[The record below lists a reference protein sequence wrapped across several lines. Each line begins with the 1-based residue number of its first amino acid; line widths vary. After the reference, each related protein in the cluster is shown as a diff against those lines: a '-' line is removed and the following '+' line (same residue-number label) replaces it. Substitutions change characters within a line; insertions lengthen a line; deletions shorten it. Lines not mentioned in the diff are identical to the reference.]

1 MAFVP
6 RVLKV
11 SQPPVKKASRP
22 VLTPHVTEK
31 ETVACREA
39 SADSRPPHSAST
51 SAGPVHSEPTQGI
64 SGSGRASP
72 TTDLSSPVGNDKNAA
87 LDDDSD
93 DEPVVSYCKDQ
104 RWPLPG
110 EPVCVVCG
118 RYGAYISDATEDDV
132 CSLECKAR
140 AMHLKGLPLPA
151 AVQLQ
156 QQQRGGEESEGT
168 GSPASST
175 YPPVG
180 CNYREHPDV
189 ASLSKEQVEALRTEV
204 MYTGDN
210 YVCCDCTSWPTDSV
224 LLLLVV
230 VVCR

>member
-6 RVLKV
+6 RAPKV
-11 SQPPVKKASRP
+11 SRPPAKKANRP
-22 VLTPHVTEK
+22 VVPDHVTDK
-31 ETVACREA
+31 ETVASRE
-39 SADSRPPHSAST
+39 STIGSSYPHSE
-51 SAGPVHSEPTQGI
+51 SACVRPVYDPAAGGPTE
-64 SGSGRASP
+64 GSSDTGRTSP
-72 TTDLSSPVGNDKNAA
+72 TYSPGRPASRKEGDATIEE
-87 LDDDSD
+87 DSD

-151 AVQLQ
+151 PLQLQ
-156 QQQRGGEESEGT
+156 QQQGRGEESGGVGAPE
-168 GSPASST
+168 SASS
-175 YPPVG
+175 PPVG

-189 ASLSKEQVEALRTEV
+189 ASLSEEQADALRTEV
-204 MYTGDN
+204 MYVRILCLHEFVWCIYT
-210 YVCCDCTSWPTDSV
+210 YM
-224 LLLLVV
+224 LVHV
-230 VVCR
+230 R

>member
-11 SQPPVKKASRP
+11 SQPPVKKARRP

-31 ETVACREA
+31 ETVACHEA

-51 SAGPVHSEPTQGI
+51 SVGPVHSPTIVYGPTTSEPTQGI
-64 SGSGRASP
+64 SDSERASP
-72 TTDLSSPVGNDKNAA
+72 TTHLGSPVGNDKNTA
-87 LDDDSD
+87 LDDDSE

-156 QQQRGGEESEGT
+156 QQQGGGERSEGA
-168 GSPASST
+168 GPPASST

-189 ASLSKEQVEALRTEV
+189 ASLSEEQVEALRTEV

-210 YVCCDCTSWPTDSV
+210 YMRCVCT
-224 LLLLVV
+224 
-230 VVCR
+230 